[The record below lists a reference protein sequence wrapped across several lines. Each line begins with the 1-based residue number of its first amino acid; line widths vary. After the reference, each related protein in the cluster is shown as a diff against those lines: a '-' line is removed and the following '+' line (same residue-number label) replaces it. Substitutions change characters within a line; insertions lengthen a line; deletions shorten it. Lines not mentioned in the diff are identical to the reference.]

1 MKSLFY
7 SHSQD
12 IENTY
17 IITIKDN
24 DISESLSA
32 RCAKSCE
39 ATGQP
44 YYVWDAYDGTR
55 NEIKVPSHHS
65 PILDLIKVTDHYAT
79 KSEIACALSHISLW
93 ARCILLDKPI
103 LILEHDAVMIKP
115 YLKHQLF
122 NSIGFLGCK
131 EQVDKQFPVSLTPP
145 HNIEGPNYHFICRA
159 HAYSIDPVIAKNLL
173 ARVIKDGIFAPLD
186 IMIRADDFSF
196 HQTDLFAYDD
206 SIEGVTTISN
216 RPKYGRSTT
225 RNDDL
230 RL

>member
-7 SHSQD
+7 SYSQN

-32 RCAKSCE
+32 RCAKSCDKV
-39 ATGQP
+39 GQP

-55 NEIKVPSHHS
+55 NEIRVPSHHS

-131 EQVDKQFPVSLTPP
+131 EQVDKQLPVSLTPP
-145 HNIEGPNYHFICRA
+145 HNMEGPNYHFICRA

-173 ARVIKDGIFAPLD
+173 SRVIKDGIFAPLD

-206 SIEGVTTISN
+206 SIDGVTTITN
-216 RPKYGRSTT
+216 RPKYGRSTV

>member
-7 SHSQD
+7 SYSQD

-17 IITIKDN
+17 IITLKYN

-39 ATGQP
+39 AIGQP

-55 NEIKVPSHHS
+55 NEIRTPSHHS

-93 ARCILLDKPI
+93 ARCILIDKPI
-103 LILEHDAVMIKP
+103 VILEHDAVMIKP
-115 YLKHQLF
+115 YIKHQVF

-145 HNIEGPNYHFICRA
+145 HNMEGPNYHFICRA
-159 HAYSIDPVIAKNLL
+159 HAYSIDPTIAKNLL

-206 SIEGVTTISN
+206 SIEGVTTIVN
-216 RPKYGRSTT
+216 RPTYGRSTT

>member
-7 SHSQD
+7 SYSQD

-39 ATGQP
+39 AIGQP

-55 NEIKVPSHHS
+55 NEIRVPSHHS
-65 PILDLIKVTDHYAT
+65 PILDLVKVTDHYAT

-115 YLKHQLF
+115 YIKHQVF

-145 HNIEGPNYHFICRA
+145 HNMEGPNYHFICRA
-159 HAYSIDPVIAKNLL
+159 HAYSIDPTIAKNLL

-206 SIEGVTTISN
+206 SIDGVTTITN
-216 RPKYGRSTT
+216 RPKYGRSTV